1 LFFLKKKKEK
11 TEHKFSSPN
20 PAYIRPGRSF
30 FFSQSGVN
38 PGWDQ
43 QSPNRRIRTH
53 QTKNTKTQNG
63 KKFNTPKQQ
72 QVAGNKTRKK
82 KKKKKKTNLP
92 AIKPN
97 RPLNH
102 SPEIIKPK
110 QENQSI
116 WIWIST
122 SPAVILWT
130 PAPSSTMD
138 LSAIGLPLPSP
149 SV

>member
-82 KKKKKKTNLP
+82 KKKKQNFKKKKT
-92 AIKPN
+92 
-97 RPLNH
+97 
-102 SPEIIKPK
+102 PK
-110 QENQSI
+110 
-116 WIWIST
+116 
-122 SPAVILWT
+122 T
-130 PAPSSTMD
+130 P
-138 LSAIGLPLPSP
+138 PLPP
-149 SV
+149 KKNPKKKKKKKKKKNQFAGH

>member
-1 LFFLKKKKEK
+1 LFFL
-11 TEHKFSSPN
+11 FSSPN

-38 PGWDQ
+38 PGRDR

-72 QVAGNKTRKK
+72 EVTENKTRKNKIK
-82 KKKKKKTNLP
+82 KINSP
-92 AIKPN
+92 AIKPG

-110 QENQSI
+110 QENRSI

-122 SPAVILWT
+122 SPAVILLT
-130 PAPSSTMD
+130 PAPSSTTD
-138 LSAIGLPLPSP
+138 LSPIGLPLPSP

>member
-82 KKKKKKTNLP
+82 KKKKKK
-92 AIKPN
+92 KPIC
-97 RPLNH
+97 RPLNPIAH
-102 SPEIIKPK
+102 STTRRKSS
-110 QENQSI
+110 NQNKR
-116 WIWIST
+116 ISRYGFG
-122 SPAVILWT
+122 S
-130 PAPSSTMD
+130 
-138 LSAIGLPLPSP
+138 LPLRP
-149 SV
+149 